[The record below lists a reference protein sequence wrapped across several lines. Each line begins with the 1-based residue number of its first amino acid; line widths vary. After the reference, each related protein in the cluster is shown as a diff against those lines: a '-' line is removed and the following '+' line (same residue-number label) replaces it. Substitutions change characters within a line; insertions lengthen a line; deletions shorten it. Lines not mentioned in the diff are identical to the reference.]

1 MKKGLLALACGGM
14 AIGMAEFTMMG
25 ILPIIS
31 QDLGVSI
38 PSAASLI
45 TLYALGVVVGAPTLV
60 LISGKYP
67 PKKIL
72 MILMVIFVVFHALFA
87 ISPSFTL
94 LKITRFVAG
103 LPHGAFFGV
112 GSVVATRLAKKGK
125 EAQAIAI
132 MFTGLTLANLV
143 GVPLGT
149 FVGEHLSWRVSYGI
163 ISFIGLITLIAI
175 GGWLPNLPQQAN
187 NNLRKQLH
195 YFKKR
200 RSWLLVAVIAIGTG
214 GLFAWV
220 SYIAPLVINVSGL
233 AKSQVP
239 IIMILVGLGMVIGNL
254 LGGKLADIMN
264 PTIAAIIGFLAM
276 VICLLVV
283 HFTASIGFMAYV
295 MALIT
300 GIIAFL
306 VGTPLQM
313 MLIRD
318 AKGAE
323 TFAASAGQACFNMGN
338 TLGAYLGGIPIT
350 LGLAYDT
357 PVLVGCG
364 LALVGA
370 FLAFAFLK
378 SKKPE
383 TPIATETE

>member
-1 MKKGLLALACGGM
+1 
-14 AIGMAEFTMMG
+14 
-25 ILPIIS
+25 IS

-149 FVGEHLSWRVSYGI
+149 FVGHHFSWRYTYFLVSAMGA
-163 ISFIGLITLIAI
+163 LTLLSL
-175 GGWLPNLPQQAN
+175 WVLLPNLPNQSSQ
-187 NNLRKQLH
+187 NLKEQ
-195 YFKKR
+195 
-200 RSWLLVAVIAIGTG
+200 
-214 GLFAWV
+214 
-220 SYIAPLVINVSGL
+220 
-233 AKSQVP
+233 
-239 IIMILVGLGMVIGNL
+239 
-254 LGGKLADIMN
+254 
-264 PTIAAIIGFLAM
+264 
-276 VICLLVV
+276 
-283 HFTASIGFMAYV
+283 
-295 MALIT
+295 
-300 GIIAFL
+300 
-306 VGTPLQM
+306 
-313 MLIRD
+313 
-318 AKGAE
+318 
-323 TFAASAGQACFNMGN
+323 
-338 TLGAYLGGIPIT
+338 
-350 LGLAYDT
+350 
-357 PVLVGCG
+357 
-364 LALVGA
+364 
-370 FLAFAFLK
+370 
-378 SKKPE
+378 
-383 TPIATETE
+383 